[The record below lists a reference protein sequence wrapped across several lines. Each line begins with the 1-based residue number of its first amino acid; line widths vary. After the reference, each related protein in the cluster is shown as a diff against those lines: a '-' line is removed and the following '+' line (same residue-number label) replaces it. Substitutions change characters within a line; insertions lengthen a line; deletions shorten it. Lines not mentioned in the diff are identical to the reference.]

1 MIPRTDDGA
10 ARADRVEHWPQM
22 RPCRMNHTD
31 ATRRAQLIITFEY
44 PAVIAPPC
52 IVVSPCRIAALPPN
66 VTLSE
71 PFCTLSIDGATQMH
85 VSPLAAAG

>member
-1 MIPRTDDGA
+1 MIPRTDGGA
-10 ARADRVEHWPQM
+10 ARADRVEDRPRM
-22 RPCRMNHTD
+22 RPWRMNRAY
-31 ATRRAQLIITFEY
+31 ATRRAQPIITFEY

-52 IVVSPCRIAALPPN
+52 NVVSPCRIAALPPN

-71 PFCTLSIDGATQMH
+71 PFCTLSIDGATQTH